1 METSHHSGDNARPF
15 FPGADALTHFPPP
28 TAERLR
34 TILGDRLADA
44 AQQLVDAGSISRLRV
59 LQDGE
64 VVTGV
69 ADGSARVYVRYSAQ
83 APHMQAECSCGAHS
97 PCVHAAAVAL
107 AAAQS
112 TSQPT
117 IALSPASQ
125 PSRSSTGTAA
135 QQLFYLC
142 DAAAGALRVSVWV
155 GQLAAGSR
163 RRPENLCVFA
173 QRIGAGSGDLPR
185 YVTADDVDILRALAG
200 QTATSVPGDATAA
213 LRLRQ
218 LVATGRTW
226 WRTFQDR
233 PLREGSR
240 RAGRFAWQTTSR
252 GDQHL
257 TCVTDASVSVFAQIE
272 PPLYVDAATAEWGM
286 LDPDCDELLLRR
298 HWNQAPVTP
307 EQVARMEEE
316 IAGRAFPA
324 PRRLQIRQ
332 HAFSRLQPRLI
343 LSAGPDA
350 ALHFLYDTAAIAE
363 GATDD
368 GGGPARLLDPHDD
381 SIVREFERDRRR
393 ERELRARLDRVLPNA
408 LQGAREWLGFMLDA
422 VPALAA
428 DGWDIRCDESFPWR
442 IVQADQWYADLGV
455 PDDDRWFDLRLGIAV
470 EGTSVNLLPALVAY
484 LQANAANGDAYCVV
498 GDFLMVRLDDARYLP
513 LELERVRRISDTLV
527 ELFDGDSLN
536 KRNALS
542 LSLGHAS
549 RLAALA
555 QALQLPPLQADN
567 ETLQQRLRELEAF
580 KGIQPLPAPASF
592 RATLR
597 SYQEEGLG
605 WLQFLRR
612 FAWGG
617 ILADDMGLGKTV
629 QALAHLSI
637 EKEQG
642 RLRGPSLIVA
652 PVSVIGNWQHELRT
666 FAPSLEVL
674 TLHGARRRE
683 LFHRIRSVDVVV
695 VGYPSLQFD
704 SDVLLAHEFDFV
716 ILDEAQAIKSPRA
729 RVSQMARELRARHR
743 ICLTGTPMENHLGE
757 LWSLFDFI
765 QPGLLGSEKAF
776 QRHYRIPIER
786 NGDRRRA
793 AALSER
799 IAPFVL
805 RRTKD
810 AVARDLPSKTQIV
823 ESILLDERQRDFYDG
838 IRLAMHARVRE
849 AIEQQ
854 GLARSHITL
863 LDALLKLRQ
872 VCCDPR
878 LVGAD
883 AETRQIPSAKMDWLT
898 NVLPEL
904 VAEGRR
910 ILLFSQ
916 FTTMLVLIENTVREL
931 GIAYCLLTGA
941 TKNRTEVV
949 ERFQSGKVPLFLIS
963 LKAGGTGLNLT
974 AADTVIHYDPW
985 WNPAVEA
992 QATDRAHRIGQQQPV
1007 FVYRLIA
1014 QGTVEEKILQLQ
1026 DDKRAL
1032 ASQMYSDA
1040 NASPT
1045 QLSAADLE
1053 KLLLS

>member
-1 METSHHSGDNARPF
+1 MSG
-15 FPGADALTHFPPP
+15 
-28 TAERLR
+28 ERLR
-34 TILGDRLADA
+34 VLLGEPLAGA
-44 AQQLVDAGSISRLRV
+44 AQQLIDAGHVSKVRV
-59 LQDGE
+59 LQDGG

-69 ADGSARVYVRYSAQ
+69 AGNNARVYVQYSAD
-83 APHMQAECSCGAHS
+83 APHLQAECSCGA
-97 PCVHAAAVAL
+97 PPLCVHAAAVSL
-107 AAAQS
+107 AAAHSIAQPAAT
-112 TSQPT
+112 TSRT
-117 IALSPASQ
+117 AAAASA
-125 PSRSSTGTAA
+125 SNVGTRA

-142 DAAAGALRVSVWV
+142 DAAAGTLRVSVSV
-155 GQLAAGSR
+155 GRLSGADEQ
-163 RRPENLCVFA
+163 PQDLCAFA
-173 QRIGAGSGDLPR
+173 HRAGAGSDDLPR
-185 YVTADDVDILRALAG
+185 YVDADDATILRRLAH
-200 QTATSVPGDATAA
+200 QSAA
-213 LRLRQ
+213 GPWTLDGAAAADVLQQ
-218 LVATGRTW
+218 LTRTGRAYW
-226 WRTFQDR
+226 QSFQRR
-233 PLREGSR
+233 PLRRGDPR
-240 RAGRFAWQTTSR
+240 PGHFVWRTTAR
-252 GDQHL
+252 GDQFVA
-257 TCVTDASVSVFAQIE
+257 CETDPAVGIFASAE
-272 PPLYVDAATAEWGM
+272 PPLYVDAATNEWGS
-286 LDPDCDELLLRR
+286 LEPDCAAPLLRR
-298 HWNQAPVTP
+298 FWNQPPAPPERVTHI
-307 EQVARMEEE
+307 VRE
-316 IAGRAFPA
+316 IAGASFPA
-324 PRRLQIRQ
+324 PRTLHVRP
-332 HAFSRLQPRLI
+332 HAFSELRPQLI
-343 LSAGPDA
+343 LTAGPA
-350 ALHFLYDTAAIAE
+350 GTLHLLYDGVAIDH
-363 GATDD
+363 ATDD
-368 GGGPARLLDPHDD
+368 GRGLARLLDPDD
-381 SIVREFERDRRR
+381 PGIVREFERNRSR
-393 ERELRARLDRVLPNA
+393 ERELRSRLDRVLPHA
-408 LQGAREWLGFMLDA
+408 LQGAREWLGFMLEA
-422 VPALAA
+422 MPALEA
-428 DGWDIRCDESFPWR
+428 DGWSVQCDESFPYR
-442 IVQADQWYADLGV
+442 IARADQWYADLGV
-455 PDDDRWFDLRLGIAV
+455 PGDDRWFDLRLGIAV
-470 EGTSVNLLPALVAY
+470 EGTPVNLLPALVAY
-484 LQANAANGDAYCVV
+484 LQANTASGDAYCVV
-498 GDFLMVRLDDARYLP
+498 GDFLMVRLEDGRYLP

-527 ELFDGDSLN
+527 ELFDRDSLN

-542 LSLGHAS
+542 LPFGHAS
-549 RLAALA
+549 RLAPLV
-555 QALQLPPLQADN
+555 QALQLPSLQSED

-580 KGIQPLPAPASF
+580 KGIAPLPAPASF

-597 SYQEEGLG
+597 GYQEEGLG

-666 FAPSLEVL
+666 FAPALEVL

-695 VGYPSLQFD
+695 VGYPSLQLD
-704 SDVLLAHEFDFV
+704 GEALLAHEFDFV
-716 ILDEAQAIKSPRA
+716 VLDEAQTIKSPRA
-729 RVSQMARELRARHR
+729 RVSQMARALRARHR
-743 ICLTGTPMENHLGE
+743 LCLTGTPMENHLGE

-776 QRHYRIPIER
+776 QRHYRMPIER
-786 NGDRRRA
+786 NGNRQRA
-793 AALSER
+793 AALAER

-810 AVARDLPSKTQIV
+810 AVARDLPEKTQIV

-854 GLARSHITL
+854 GLARSHITM

-872 VCCDPR
+872 ACCDPR
-878 LVGAD
+878 LVGSDAD
-883 AETRQIPSAKMDWLT
+883 TRQIPSAKMDWLT
-898 NVLPEL
+898 TVLPEL

-916 FTTMLVLIENTVREL
+916 FTSMLELIEHAVREL
-931 GIAYCLLTGA
+931 GIPYCLLTGA
-941 TKNRTEVV
+941 TRNRTEVV
-949 ERFQSGKVPLFLIS
+949 ERFQRGNVPLFLIS

-985 WNPAVEA
+985 WNPAAEA

-1014 QGTVEEKILQLQ
+1014 AGTVEEKILQLQ